1 VIPGSASQFFLGA
14 SQAASGATGLQVSRS
29 LRYSSV
35 DSSYCSRTPSVAGNR
50 KTWTWSGWMK
60 RSALGSFQFF
70 FCGGVTANDTDQFVV
85 YFRSVDT
92 LAVTSG
98 VTVFRETSQ
107 VFRDT
112 SAFFHLLIAVDTTQ
126 ATANDRIKVYVN
138 GSQVTA
144 FSTTINPAQ
153 NADTGINTAAFHTI
167 GRNSLT
173 PEYYFNGYLANV
185 QFIDG
190 QALTPSS
197 FTEVSAT
204 TGQLSPKAYTGNY
217 GIVSVAAATGGL
229 PIWNTTDTYGAAK
242 GSGTRTDASS
252 SSIVLAL
259 PMDGTNGGTSFGDQ
273 SATIKGSGS
282 AKTVTVNGN
291 TNTST
296 AQSKFYGS
304 SAYFDGAGDYLT
316 LGSSADF
323 AFGTG
328 DFTIE
333 AFVYRPSGGGL
344 QIFDHLMGAGNFT
357 IFSYSNQAITV
368 YSNAAY
374 SSGVNPG
381 NDRWFHL
388 AVVRSSGVL
397 SFFIDGVK
405 AANTYSFTLN
415 MTTAG
420 VNIGSSQYSE
430 YGTQYLQDLRVY
442 KGLAKYTTNF
452 SPVTISNSFY
462 LQFADNSSN
471 TASTLGKDTSGNG
484 NNWTPNNFSVV
495 SSYDT
500 VVSNIASAST
510 TWGNINNAF
519 DGNTST
525 YADGTGNNGTVS
537 TITFNR
543 PLTGVTLLEYYWGGT
558 STYGYNSTSVGTG
571 PSSGSPGYVT
581 AYSGSA
587 ITVNNLR
594 AVSQA
599 GDGVVRVYAI
609 RVNGTVLTGY
619 TEGNPAGNDSL
630 VDTPTSN
637 GTDTGAGGEVRGN
650 YATLNPLDKA
660 VDVTLS
666 NGNLEISH
674 SGSSNLRGARATI
687 KLTTGKWYCEAVR
700 TTGSD
705 CHSGIITASSSL
717 FQFASTSVFY
727 GEDGKLY
734 VDGSVATNYGITIA
748 IGDVVG
754 IAVDMDAAKIYFY
767 KNGTLINTGGTSFT
781 TTGNDWFFKIGTYFS
796 SSVNTVNFGQ
806 RAFAYPVSGY
816 KALVDTNLGTPVV
829 AKPNTVMDVVT
840 YTGSGVIQTISG
852 LQFSSDLLWIK
863 CRSTLNTYHTV
874 ADTVRGIGS
883 NGAYYRLFANATDPE
898 YDDGFDVTAITS
910 TGFTLPLGSSS
921 TNSATATYVAWA
933 WDAGTTTAS
942 NTAGSIT
949 SQVRANVSAGFSV
962 VTYTGTGS
970 NATVGHALGVAA
982 GLVIVKRRDTTAN
995 WQVRHTSIAAASS
1008 IQLNLTNAAASA
1020 TTVWNSTA
1028 PSSTVFSIGT
1038 DATINASAGTY
1049 VAYCF
1054 ASVAGYSNAFSYTGN
1069 GLEDGVFV
1077 YLGFRPR
1084 LIMLKRSDSTSG
1096 WTLLDT
1102 SRLGYNIDNNPLYA
1116 NTLAAEAATDLLD
1129 ITSNGF
1135 KLRTTDVSVNAST
1148 GTYIGFAWAESP
1160 FQYARAR

>member
-1 VIPGSASQFFLGA
+1 VKRSGSGSTGIFGA
-14 SQAASGATGLQVSRS
+14 GGSGDTNYFGVSF
-29 LRYSSV
+29 
-35 DSSYCSRTPSVAGNR
+35 DSSDKFSIGGNL
-50 KTWTWSGWMK
+50 T
-60 RSALGSFQFF
+60 SFLI
-70 FCGGVTANDTDQFVV
+70 TT
-85 YFRSVDT
+85 
-92 LAVTSG
+92 
-98 VTVFRETSQ
+98 Q
-107 VFRDT
+107 VFRDF
-112 SAFFHLLIAVDTTQ
+112 SAWMHIVVALDTTQ
-126 ATANDRIKVYVN
+126 GTASNTLKIYVN
-138 GSQVTA
+138 GVLVTDYDTDNRA
-144 FSTTINPAQ
+144 SKTSSSVDLGFNRASLQGIGCLINSAGNPATY
-153 NADTGINTAAFHTI
+153 NNC
-167 GRNSLT
+167 
-173 PEYYFNGYLANV
+173 YLANIH
-185 QFIDG
+185 FIDG

-204 TGQLSPKAYTGNY
+204 TGQLIPKAF
-217 GIVSVAAATGGL
+217 S
-229 PIWNTTDTYGAAK
+229 
-242 GSGTRTDASS
+242 GSY
-252 SSIVLAL
+252 
-259 PMDGTNGGTSFGDQ
+259 GTNGFYL
-273 SATIKGSGS
+273 
-282 AKTVTVNGN
+282 
-291 TNTST
+291 
-296 AQSKFYGS
+296 KFDDNS
-304 SAYFDGAGDYLT
+304 
-316 LGSSADF
+316 
-323 AFGTG
+323 
-328 DFTIE
+328 
-333 AFVYRPSGGGL
+333 
-344 QIFDHLMGAGNFT
+344 
-357 IFSYSNQAITV
+357 
-368 YSNAAY
+368 
-374 SSGVNPG
+374 
-381 NDRWFHL
+381 
-388 AVVRSSGVL
+388 
-397 SFFIDGVK
+397 
-405 AANTYSFTLN
+405 
-415 MTTAG
+415 TTAAL
-420 VNIGSSQYSE
+420 
-430 YGTQYLQDLRVY
+430 GTD
-442 KGLAKYTTNF
+442 
-452 SPVTISNSFY
+452 S
-462 LQFADNSSN
+462 
-471 TASTLGKDTSGNG
+471 SGNG
-484 NNWTPNNFSVV
+484 NTWTTNNFSVT
-495 SSYDT
+495 T
-500 VVSNIASAST
+500 VVRAYSAS
-510 TWGNINNAF
+510 W
-519 DGNTST
+519 
-525 YADGTGNNGTVS
+525 
-537 TITFNR
+537 
-543 PLTGVTLLEYYWGGT
+543 
-558 STYGYNSTSVGTG
+558 
-571 PSSGSPGYVT
+571 
-581 AYSGSA
+581 
-587 ITVNNLR
+587 TVNWSGYSNTYY
-594 AVSQA
+594 
-599 GDGVVRVYAI
+599 GDGWTRGFNANLNDGVFVYDNGESTLSLPPGTKWSSKI
-609 RVNGTVLTGY
+609 RIRLYWYGGIIAVNGTTLTGSF
-619 TEGNPAGNDSL
+619 TPAATWYDFTSQLGSSGTLNTIRITSVDSNYMAFCAVELDNVVLYDSAIGPIGTTDSL
-630 VDTPTSN
+630 VDTPTSY
-637 GTDTGAGGEVRGN
+637 GTDDYLGGSVRGN
-650 YATLNPLDKA
+650 YATLNQLDKA

-674 SGSSNLRGARATI
+674 SGSTNVRAARATI
-687 KLTTGKWYCEAVR
+687 KLTAGKWYCEAVR

-705 CHSGIITASSSL
+705 CHSGIITAASSL